1 MSQMQRKPG
10 FWDRLIG
17 REAAEPPKPAAD
29 PAASRSEGT
38 PDFTT
43 ATGADPAPAQA
54 RATQAS
60 PETPAEPEP
69 ELERD
74 EVDASSPGA
83 APSVADDALG
93 PPGAESTSAATS
105 PDAVE
110 ADGTGREVV
119 TTTLGETAAAPTG
132 GSD

>member
-43 ATGADPAPAQA
+43 ATGADPVPAQA
-54 RATQAS
+54 RGA
-60 PETPAEPEP
+60 PTPPAPRPRRPAGGGGRTKPPPEP
-69 ELERD
+69 PAKEMLPPEF
-74 EVDASSPGA
+74 PGA
-83 APSVADDALG
+83 APQPVG
-93 PPGAESTSAATS
+93 G
-105 PDAVE
+105 
-110 ADGTGREVV
+110 
-119 TTTLGETAAAPTG
+119 GEPQGAAP
-132 GSD
+132 

>member
-1 MSQMQRKPG
+1 MSEMQRKPG

-43 ATGADPAPAQA
+43 ATGADPVPAQA

-60 PETPAEPEP
+60 PETPA
-69 ELERD
+69 D
-74 EVDASSPGA
+74 EKLPPSFPAPTSSPSK
-83 APSVADDALG
+83 APSRRAPPRGSRSARRTRRFGRCRPEELVA
-93 PPGAESTSAATS
+93 S
-105 PDAVE
+105 PQ
-110 ADGTGREVV
+110 
-119 TTTLGETAAAPTG
+119 
-132 GSD
+132 